1 MIYQNLQ
8 TALYSTLDA
17 ALSVP
22 VYSMGNV
29 PDTDK
34 GTYCVIGDDTLI
46 DWSTDGETGFEATV
60 TLHSWDLRS
69 TTRGFAGVH
78 AIMAGIYTALNRQ
91 TMAVT
96 GATVVGMDE
105 EFAESLIEA
114 DGITA
119 HGIQRYRLLLRSD

>member
-8 TALYSTLDA
+8 AALFTKLDV

-34 GTYCVIGDDTLI
+34 SQYCVIGDDTLI

-69 TTRGFAGVH
+69 STRGFSGVH
-78 AIMAGIYTALNRQ
+78 VIMQGIYNALNRQ

-96 GATVVGMDE
+96 GATVIGMDE
-105 EFAESLIEA
+105 EFAESVIES

-119 HGIQRYRLLLRSD
+119 HGIQRYRILLRSD